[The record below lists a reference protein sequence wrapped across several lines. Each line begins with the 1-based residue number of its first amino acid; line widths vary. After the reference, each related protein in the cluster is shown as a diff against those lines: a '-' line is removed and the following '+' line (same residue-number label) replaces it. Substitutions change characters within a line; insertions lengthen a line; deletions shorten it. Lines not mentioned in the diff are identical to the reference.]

1 MNKKLITILIAL
13 SITGSLIGCSNSKQ
27 NNVVESNTSNTQT
40 AAITSEV
47 LSNINLS

>member
-27 NNVVESNTSNTQT
+27 
-40 AAITSEV
+40 I
-47 LSNINLS
+47 LL